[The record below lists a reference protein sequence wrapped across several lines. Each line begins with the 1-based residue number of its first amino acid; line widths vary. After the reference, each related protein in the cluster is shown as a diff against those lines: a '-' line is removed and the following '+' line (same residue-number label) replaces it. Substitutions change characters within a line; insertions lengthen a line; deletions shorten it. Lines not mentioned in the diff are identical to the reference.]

1 MVEHKEYKR
10 HQETCGHRPV
20 ICPGSACCGETMAFC
35 EVEEHAST
43 CVGISRGITSA
54 LRCSIYEEEMLYMG
68 VKAWRTEMFNDVG
81 GDTFFLQIQEEENI
95 FSVDVVMLGSKEQC
109 EGLAA
114 EVTFTNPITRREFF
128 KSTFSPRPIT
138 ATNDT
143 EDASLII
150 KQRTVAKGWN
160 INRETKYYEFTVTA
174 KVSRR

>member
-20 ICPGSACCGETMAFC
+20 ICPGSAGCGETMAFC

-43 CVGISRGITSA
+43 CVGIGESARGIA
-54 LRCSIYEEEMLYMG
+54 EVCGYIRYMG
-68 VKAWRTEMFNDVG
+68 FTAWATEMFNDVEG
-81 GDTFFLQIQEEENI
+81 NTFFLRIQKEENI

-114 EVTFTNPITRREFF
+114 EVSFTNPVTRREFF

-138 ATNDT
+138 TTNDT
-143 EDASLII
+143 KDAPLII
-150 KQRTVAKGWN
+150 EQRTVAKGCN
-160 INRETKYYEFTVTA
+160 INRETKDYEFKVTA

>member
-20 ICPGSACCGETMAFC
+20 ICPDIICGETMAFC
-35 EVEEHAST
+35 KMEEHAST
-43 CVGISRGITSA
+43 CSGISRGSRGFTV
-54 LRCSIYEEEMLYMG
+54 YMTEKEMLDMELI
-68 VKAWRTEMFNDVG
+68 VWDSQMFNDVE
-81 GDTFFLQIQEEENI
+81 GDTFFLRMQKEENI

-114 EVTFTNPITRREFF
+114 EVSFTNPVTRREFF

-160 INRETKYYEFTVTA
+160 FNRETKHYEFKVTA
-174 KVSRR
+174 KVNRR

>member
-20 ICPGSACCGETMAFC
+20 ICPGSAGCGETMAFC
-35 EVEEHAST
+35 EVEEHVST
-43 CVGISRGITSA
+43 CSDISRGFTEIDMD
-54 LRCSIYEEEMLYMG
+54 EEEMLDMG
-68 VKAWRTEMFNDVG
+68 LIVWNARMFNDVEG
-81 GDTFFLQIQEEENI
+81 ETFFLQIQKEENI

-114 EVTFTNPITRREFF
+114 EVSFTNPVTRREFF

-150 KQRTVAKGWN
+150 KQRTVAKGCN
-160 INRETKYYEFTVTA
+160 IEHYEFKHYEFKVTA
-174 KVSRR
+174 KVNRR

>member
-20 ICPGSACCGETMAFC
+20 ICPDINCGETMAFC
-35 EVEEHAST
+35 EVEEHVST
-43 CVGISRGITSA
+43 CSDISRGFTEIDMD
-54 LRCSIYEEEMLYMG
+54 EEEMLDMG
-68 VKAWRTEMFNDVG
+68 FLAWNARKFNDVEG
-81 GDTFFLQIQEEENI
+81 ETFFLQNQKEENI
-95 FSVDVVMLGSKEQC
+95 YNMDVVMLGSKEQC
-109 EGLAA
+109 EGLSA

-160 INRETKYYEFTVTA
+160 FNRETKHYEFEVTA
-174 KVSRR
+174 KVNRR

>member
-20 ICPGSACCGETMAFC
+20 ICPDIICGETMAFC
-35 EVEEHAST
+35 KVEEHAST
-43 CVGISRGITSA
+43 CSYISRGFTGV
-54 LRCSIYEEEMLYMG
+54 CMTEEEMLDKDMHG
-68 VKAWRTEMFNDVG
+68 AQWATKMFNDVA
-81 GDTFFLQIQEEENI
+81 GDTFFLQIQKEENI

-114 EVTFTNPITRREFF
+114 EVSFTNPVTRREFF

-138 ATNDT
+138 TTNDT

-160 INRETKYYEFTVTA
+160 INRETKDYKFKVSA
-174 KVSRR
+174 KVNRR

>member
-20 ICPGSACCGETMAFC
+20 ICPDIICEETMAFC
-35 EVEEHAST
+35 KMEEHAST
-43 CVGISRGITSA
+43 CSEISRGSRGFTVIMT
-54 LRCSIYEEEMLYMG
+54 EEESRRPPRE
-68 VKAWRTEMFNDVG
+68 VPCWRPRMFNDVE
-81 GDTFFLQIQEEENI
+81 GDTFFLRIQKEGNI

-109 EGLAA
+109 EELAA
-114 EVTFTNPITRREFF
+114 EVTFTNPVTRREFF

-138 ATNDT
+138 TTNDT

-160 INRETKYYEFTVTA
+160 FNRETKHYGFEVTA
-174 KVSRR
+174 KVNRR